1 MSVQVQL
8 GGNEFVDC
16 ANIVEV
22 RGEQLLRVAA
32 RPLRVSLTTP
42 AGWDEA
48 RSVTVVENGLT
59 AGGPG
64 ARVLE
69 SEYSVVLLLRGVPV
83 VTAMADPGNTGEI
96 HLRVDLR
103 PLGIQLFDDASG
115 LHVGSNMFT
124 GNRVSNAATAIS
136 LG

>member
-1 MSVQVQL
+1 M
-8 GGNEFVDC
+8 
-16 ANIVEV
+16 EV

-32 RPLRVSLTTP
+32 RPLRVTLTTP

-48 RSVTVVENGLT
+48 RAVRVVENGLT
-59 AGGPG
+59 AGGPD
-64 ARVLE
+64 ARVLK
-69 SEYSVVLLLRGVPV
+69 SEHSVVLLLRGVPV
-83 VTAMADPGNTGEI
+83 VTAMADPSNMGEI

-115 LHVGSNMFT
+115 LHVGSNLHT